1 MGDMKMTIRQK
12 MMDEVVKANRMI
24 IELQDMLKGQVSEF
38 ERRLIRRKI
47 NVLSDIVFYNQELIE
62 D

>member
-1 MGDMKMTIRQK
+1 MTIRQK
-12 MMDEVVKANRMI
+12 MMDEVVKANRKI
-24 IELQDMLKGQVSEF
+24 IELQDMLKGRLSEF

>member
-1 MGDMKMTIRQK
+1 MTIRQK

>member
-1 MGDMKMTIRQK
+1 MNLRQK
-12 MMDEVVKANRMI
+12 MMEEVVEANRKI

-47 NVLSDIVFYNQELIE
+47 NVLSDIVFYNQEMIE

>member
-1 MGDMKMTIRQK
+1 MNLRQK
-12 MMDEVVKANRMI
+12 MMQEVVEANRKI
-24 IELQDMLKGQVSEF
+24 IELQDMLKGQISEF

-47 NVLSDIVFYNQELIE
+47 NVLSDIVFYNQEMIE